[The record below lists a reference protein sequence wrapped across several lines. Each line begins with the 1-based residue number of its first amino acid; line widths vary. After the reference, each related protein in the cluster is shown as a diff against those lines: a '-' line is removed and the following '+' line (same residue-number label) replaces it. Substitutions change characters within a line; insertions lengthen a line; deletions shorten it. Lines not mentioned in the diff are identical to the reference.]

1 MRSCDSEE
9 MQRYS
14 DKDECEKIRIFLHL
28 SPVSVIQSR
37 CRGYFTLKI
46 LNTNT
51 EDVFSFTIGLVYVKL
66 FIIEIEKT

>member
-14 DKDECEKIRIFLHL
+14 DEDECEKIRIFIHL
-28 SPVSVIQSR
+28 SPVSVIWSR
-37 CRGYFTLKI
+37 YRGYLTLKI